1 MAPLLAAT
9 VAVMRQTLLL
19 LVLML
24 AAACNDSVPC
34 RNCPPIDGTY
44 AVDWGDGGID
54 TSVDAGAGCPFT
66 GPREPSWNLMQTDTR
81 VTATIAG
88 TTLGGTLYD
97 SYDLVLSGSADS
109 TTYNLRALTIPQG
122 TGPDAGIELKG
133 TFTTH
138 TLPATGDPCVLSEAF
153 TAQRT
158 SR

>member
-1 MAPLLAAT
+1 MGPVLAVT
-9 VAVMRQTLLL
+9 VVVMRQTRIL
-19 LVLML
+19 LVLTL
-24 AAACNDSVPC
+24 AACTDSVPC
-34 RNCPPIDGTY
+34 LNCPPIDGVY

-54 TSVDAGAGCPFT
+54 TSDAGAGCPFT
-66 GPREPSWNLMQTDTR
+66 GPRDSTWTLTQSAAR
-81 VTATIAG
+81 VTAVVAG

-109 TTYNLRALTIPQG
+109 ASYNLHALTIPEG
-122 TGPDAGIELKG
+122 TGPDAGVELKG

-138 TLPATGDPCVLSEAF
+138 TVPTTGEPCALSEAF